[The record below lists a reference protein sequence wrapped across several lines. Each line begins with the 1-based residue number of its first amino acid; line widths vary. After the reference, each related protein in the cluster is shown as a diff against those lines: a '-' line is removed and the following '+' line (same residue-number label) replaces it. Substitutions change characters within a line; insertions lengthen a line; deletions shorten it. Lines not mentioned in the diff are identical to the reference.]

1 MKFFG
6 GKKQEDT
13 MPTRRRR
20 QAVDRPEATPVP
32 PSFRR
37 NRTMTDRSTLPE
49 VSERARVHQ
58 LRLLRR
64 KVGTVLAVTV
74 AGLIVV
80 VIGMS
85 QFTHSVR
92 IVGSDTATVQQLDT
106 ASYQHYFD
114 EYYKQHPF
122 ERFRFATNY
131 DQLSQWLQVSAP
143 EIASV
148 VPRGIDALGVA
159 KYEVRVRAPLVS
171 WRVGDEQYFVD
182 AGGVT
187 FKKNYFAQP
196 TVAVIDESGAQVQQ
210 GTAIASGRLLS
221 FVGRAVAL
229 ANDNG
234 FTITQVEIPSQSMR
248 QVYLR
253 GEAMPTVRMTIDRG
267 VEYQVAD
274 MQRGLAFFAANNEAP
289 EYLDVRTPGKV
300 FYR

>member
-92 IVGSDTATVQQLDT
+92 IVG
-106 ASYQHYFD
+106 
-114 EYYKQHPF
+114 
-122 ERFRFATNY
+122 
-131 DQLSQWLQVSAP
+131 
-143 EIASV
+143 
-148 VPRGIDALGVA
+148 
-159 KYEVRVRAPLVS
+159 
-171 WRVGDEQYFVD
+171 
-182 AGGVT
+182 
-187 FKKNYFAQP
+187 
-196 TVAVIDESGAQVQQ
+196 
-210 GTAIASGRLLS
+210 
-221 FVGRAVAL
+221 
-229 ANDNG
+229 
-234 FTITQVEIPSQSMR
+234 
-248 QVYLR
+248 
-253 GEAMPTVRMTIDRG
+253 
-267 VEYQVAD
+267 
-274 MQRGLAFFAANNEAP
+274 
-289 EYLDVRTPGKV
+289 
-300 FYR
+300 